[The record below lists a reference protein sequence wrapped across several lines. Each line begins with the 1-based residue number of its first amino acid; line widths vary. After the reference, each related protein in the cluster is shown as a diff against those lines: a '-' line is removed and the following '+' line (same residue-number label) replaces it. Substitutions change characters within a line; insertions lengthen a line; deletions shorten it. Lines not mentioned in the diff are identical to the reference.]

1 MVLRVSSGLFVW
13 LSAGIHKAHIF
24 YCCALIYYVKEE
36 YLMKIGKCVGVVKNA
51 FYSKPALYV
60 GVAASAISASA
71 LAEAAGTAP
80 DPNTIITSTMLTNIS
95 TPILVTIGAIL
106 TAAFGIL
113 TLKLVATVGMGLV
126 KSLFSKAAN

>member
-1 MVLRVSSGLFVW
+1 MKIISVIKDSFLSRPSVLVGVGVSAFS
-13 LSAGIHKAHIF
+13 LSAMAD
-24 YCCALIYYVKEE
+24 
-36 YLMKIGKCVGVVKNA
+36 
-51 FYSKPALYV
+51 
-60 GVAASAISASA
+60 
-71 LAEAAGTAP
+71 AAGTAP
-80 DPNTIITSTMLTNIS
+80 DPNTIITAAMLTNIS

>member
-1 MVLRVSSGLFVW
+1 
-13 LSAGIHKAHIF
+13 
-24 YCCALIYYVKEE
+24 
-36 YLMKIGKCVGVVKNA
+36 MKIGKCVGVVKNA

-60 GVAASAISASA
+60 GVAVSAISASA
-71 LAEAAGTAP
+71 FAEAAGTAP
-80 DPNTIITSTMLTNIS
+80 DPNTIITAAMLTNIS

>member
-1 MVLRVSSGLFVW
+1 
-13 LSAGIHKAHIF
+13 
-24 YCCALIYYVKEE
+24 
-36 YLMKIGKCVGVVKNA
+36 MKIRA
-51 FYSKPALYV
+51 FFGRAKELVYKAKDYVYSKTALYV

>member
-1 MVLRVSSGLFVW
+1 MKIISVIKDSVLSRPSVLVGVGVSAFS
-13 LSAGIHKAHIF
+13 LSAMAD
-24 YCCALIYYVKEE
+24 
-36 YLMKIGKCVGVVKNA
+36 
-51 FYSKPALYV
+51 
-60 GVAASAISASA
+60 
-71 LAEAAGTAP
+71 AAGTAP
-80 DPNTIITSTMLTNIS
+80 DPNTIITAAMLTNIS

>member
-1 MVLRVSSGLFVW
+1 MKIKESVL
-13 LSAGIHKAHIF
+13 A
-24 YCCALIYYVKEE
+24 VKEA
-36 YLMKIGKCVGVVKNA
+36 I
-51 FYSKPALYV
+51 YSKPALYV
-60 GVAASAISASA
+60 GVAASSVSVSA

>member
-1 MVLRVSSGLFVW
+1 
-13 LSAGIHKAHIF
+13 
-24 YCCALIYYVKEE
+24 
-36 YLMKIGKCVGVVKNA
+36 MKIVKCVGVVKNA
-51 FYSKPALYV
+51 FYSKPALYF

-126 KSLFSKAAN
+126 KSLFSKAAG

>member
-1 MVLRVSSGLFVW
+1 MKIVSVIKDSVLSKPSVLVGVGVSAFS
-13 LSAGIHKAHIF
+13 LSAMAD
-24 YCCALIYYVKEE
+24 
-36 YLMKIGKCVGVVKNA
+36 
-51 FYSKPALYV
+51 
-60 GVAASAISASA
+60 
-71 LAEAAGTAP
+71 AAGTAP
-80 DPNTIITSTMLTNIS
+80 DPNTIITAAMLTNIS

>member
-1 MVLRVSSGLFVW
+1 
-13 LSAGIHKAHIF
+13 
-24 YCCALIYYVKEE
+24 
-36 YLMKIGKCVGVVKNA
+36 MKIGKFVGVVKDA

-60 GVAASAISASA
+60 GVAASAISVSA
-71 LAEAAGTAP
+71 MADAAGTPP